1 MSKQLCPIVF
11 GSIDANSM
19 YTTNN
24 KRKKLSLSK
33 ELLREITQ
41 FKHML
46 ITRKENYEINF
57 LDPVNGE
64 QLKLMCTD
72 TVCTGRVLH
81 SGVRTLQKAIARER
95 SHRWEYVDGLTR
107 YTREL
112 EQLDGAK
119 EELLDGLERMQAGV
133 DDTVN
138 ALRAD
143 VERAHGEYEERR
155 RRFFRTSS
163 GSAAAEGFGS
173 LQEPT
178 TGRNVADDRFHQSL
192 CGGDTVTSAVS
203 LPGHTGYWPE
213 DIDGDDDDDAS
224 VALTIFRRLRRD
236 AVARGG
242 DARRSRTDELQT
254 LWRAVRSVSEYNRSL
269 ETAARALEEQ
279 TETLQTDLRD
289 AVAACTALDADQ
301 SVNKCRS
308 VVLDD
313 FCAVAEQITAQQ
325 IRNLEFGR
333 MLAVDERQIGEELQK
348 IGQLKAKISKKKEK
362 KQRLLEQTDSV
373 KSQLET
379 YKNRYED
386 LKRKRAHLDDNLN
399 AMKRSPSK
407 LASQFEQ
414 QGFGQR
420 VKHLEL
426 LKNQYNQLT
435 NKREALKLKIQS
447 QQQVIKTPRRI
458 NTFCDP

>member
-1 MSKQLCPIVF
+1 MIRLPRVF
-11 GSIDANSM
+11 S
-19 YTTNN
+19 
-24 KRKKLSLSK
+24 
-33 ELLREITQ
+33 
-41 FKHML
+41 
-46 ITRKENYEINF
+46 F

-173 LQEPT
+173 LREPMA
-178 TGRNVADDRFHQSL
+178 GRNDDGFHQSL

-203 LPGHTGYWPE
+203 LPGHTGCWPE
-213 DIDGDDDDDAS
+213 DIDGDDDDDAAI
-224 VALTIFRRLRRD
+224 ALTIFRRLRRD
-236 AVARGG
+236 AVALGG

-269 ETAARALEEQ
+269 ETAARALED
-279 TETLQTDLRD
+279 QTDALQAGLRD

-348 IGQLKAKISKKKEK
+348 IGQLKAKISK
-362 KQRLLEQTDSV
+362 
-373 KSQLET
+373 
-379 YKNRYED
+379 
-386 LKRKRAHLDDNLN
+386 
-399 AMKRSPSK
+399 
-407 LASQFEQ
+407 
-414 QGFGQR
+414 
-420 VKHLEL
+420 
-426 LKNQYNQLT
+426 
-435 NKREALKLKIQS
+435 
-447 QQQVIKTPRRI
+447 
-458 NTFCDP
+458 

>member
-11 GSIDANSM
+11 GPIDANSIH
-19 YTTNN
+19 TTNN

-41 FKHML
+41 FKRML

-112 EQLDGAK
+112 DQLDGAK
-119 EELLDGLERMQAGV
+119 GELLDGLERMRAGV

-138 ALRAD
+138 ALRVD
-143 VERAHGEYEERR
+143 VERAHDEYEERK
-155 RRFFRTSS
+155 RRFFRFSDS
-163 GSAAAEGFGS
+163 AEGVGP
-173 LQEPT
+173 QEPAAK
-178 TGRNVADDRFHQSL
+178 VADDRFRSL
-192 CGGDTVTSAVS
+192 CEGTAIGAVS
-203 LPGHTGYWPE
+203 LPGRSGCSWPD
-213 DIDGDDDDDAS
+213 DIDDEDDDDA
-224 VALTIFRRLRRD
+224 ALTVFRRLRRD

-242 DARRSRTDELQT
+242 DACRTRTDELLT
-254 LWRAVRSVSEYNRSL
+254 LWRAVKSVSEYNRTL

-279 TETLQTDLRD
+279 TETLQTNLCD

-333 MLAVDERQIGEELQK
+333 MLAVDERQIGEELHK

-362 KQRLLEQTDSV
+362 KQRLLQQTDSV
-373 KSQLET
+373 KSQLEA

-386 LKRKRAHLDDNLN
+386 LKRKRAFLDDNLN

-407 LASQFEQ
+407 LANQFEQ
-414 QGFGQR
+414 QGFSQR

-426 LKNQYNQLT
+426 LKHQYNQLT

-447 QQQVIKTPRRI
+447 QQQVVKTPRRI
-458 NTFCDP
+458 NE

>member
-1 MSKQLCPIVF
+1 MK
-11 GSIDANSM
+11 AHK
-19 YTTNN
+19 N
-24 KRKKLSLSK
+24 K
-33 ELLREITQ
+33 IG
-41 FKHML
+41 
-46 ITRKENYEINF
+46 TRHFIAHLFFSF

-64 QLKLMCTD
+64 QLRLMCTD

-81 SGVRTLQKAIARER
+81 SGVQTLQKAIARER
-95 SHRWEYVDGLTR
+95 SHRWEYVDGLTH

-119 EELLDGLERMQAGV
+119 EELLDGLEQMQAGV

-143 VERAHGEYEERR
+143 VERAHDEYEECR

-163 GSAAAEGFGS
+163 DSAAVEGFGA
-173 LQEPT
+173 LQEPMT
-178 TGRNVADDRFHQSL
+178 VRNVDADRFHQSL

-203 LPGHTGYWPE
+203 LSSHTGYWPE
-213 DIDGDDDDDAS
+213 NIDDDDDGDGDEDDAAT
-224 VALTIFRRLRRD
+224 ALTIFRRLRRD

-242 DARRSRTDELQT
+242 DARRSRTYELQT

-279 TETLQTDLRD
+279 TETLQTGLRD

-333 MLAVDERQIGEELQK
+333 MLAVDERQIDEELQK
-348 IGQLKAKISKKKEK
+348 IGQLKAKISK
-362 KQRLLEQTDSV
+362 
-373 KSQLET
+373 
-379 YKNRYED
+379 
-386 LKRKRAHLDDNLN
+386 
-399 AMKRSPSK
+399 
-407 LASQFEQ
+407 
-414 QGFGQR
+414 
-420 VKHLEL
+420 
-426 LKNQYNQLT
+426 
-435 NKREALKLKIQS
+435 
-447 QQQVIKTPRRI
+447 
-458 NTFCDP
+458 